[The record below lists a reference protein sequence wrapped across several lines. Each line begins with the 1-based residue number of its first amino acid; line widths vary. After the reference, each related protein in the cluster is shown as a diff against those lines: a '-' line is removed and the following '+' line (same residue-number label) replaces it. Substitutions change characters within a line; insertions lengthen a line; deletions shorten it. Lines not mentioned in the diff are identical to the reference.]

1 MLGAVL
7 FGWTTMMLTFR
18 FPELASFLA
27 GRASSTESAEGKA
40 ALRAPIG

>member
-1 MLGAVL
+1 MLG
-7 FGWTTMMLTFR
+7 FR
-18 FPELASFLA
+18 FSFLA